1 MSLKSPL
8 GKVLGS
14 GSAMEGAQHWWGQRL
29 TALALVPLTL
39 WFAFS
44 LLGLQ
49 GLGNHGIIYAW
60 IAEPWTGI
68 LLILL
73 LISLLYHSQLGLQVV
88 VEDYVRGWISV
99 ATLIALKFIHIVLAV
114 AGIYSVVRISVGVY
128 L

>member
-14 GSAMEGAQHWWGQRL
+14 GSAREGAGHWWAQRL
-29 TALALVPLTL
+29 TALAMVPLTL

-44 LLGLQ
+44 LAGLH
-49 GLGNHGIIYAW
+49 GLGNFGDVHAW
-60 IAEPWTGI
+60 IVEPLTGI

-73 LISLLYHSQLGLQVV
+73 LLSLLYHSSLGLQVV
-88 VEDYVRGWISV
+88 VEDYVRGWLSV
-99 ATLIALKFIHIVLAV
+99 ATLIALRFIHIVLAV

-128 L
+128 T